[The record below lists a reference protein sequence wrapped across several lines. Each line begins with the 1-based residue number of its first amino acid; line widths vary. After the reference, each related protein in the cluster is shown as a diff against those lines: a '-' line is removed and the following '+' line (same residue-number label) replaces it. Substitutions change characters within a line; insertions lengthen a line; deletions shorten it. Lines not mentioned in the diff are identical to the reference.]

1 MKTIQSIVIEMREQF
16 KATGLD
22 TPELDAR
29 LLVQD
34 ILGISHEELLLN
46 YSRII
51 SDSESKTLIE
61 AVQRRILREPVSR
74 ILGTRAFWKFDF
86 KISRETL
93 DPRADSEALVEAVLR
108 HVDKRAPLTILDLG
122 TGTGCLL
129 LSLLHELPLATG
141 LGVDISA
148 GAVQIARQNAAD
160 LGLSKRADFTISDW
174 SNLAINEPFDL
185 VISNPPY
192 IRDGDIADLE
202 PEVRQYDPYCALA
215 GGGDGLDC
223 YRSIVN
229 ILENIL
235 VPHGKFFLE
244 IGYDQA
250 ESVKGILAGKGLHV
264 LHVDQDLA
272 GRDRCIVSQ
281 RG

>member
-1 MKTIQSIVIEMREQF
+1 MKTLQSIVIEMREQF
-16 KATGLD
+16 KAAGLD

-29 LLVQD
+29 LLVQGV
-34 ILGISHEELLLN
+34 LGITNEEFLLN

-61 AVQRRILREPVSR
+61 AVQRRMRREPVSR

-93 DPRADSEALVEAVLR
+93 DPRPDSETLIEAVLR
-108 HVDKRAPLTILDLG
+108 HVDKRDPLTILDLG

-129 LSLLHELPLATG
+129 LSLLQELPLATG

-148 GAVQIARQNAAD
+148 GAVQIARQNTAD

-174 SNLAINEPFDL
+174 SNLAINKPFEM

-192 IRDGDIADLE
+192 IRDGDIAELE

-223 YRSIVN
+223 YRSIVK
-229 ILENIL
+229 ILENII
-235 VPHGKFFLE
+235 VPHGKLFLE

-264 LHVDQDLA
+264 LEVSQDLA